1 MVLLKDIRL
10 SNDAFKASERHVV
23 ALFVGGTSG
32 IGKGTLIQL
41 VKHVPAPT
49 VYIVGR
55 SKRSATPLLGELNSL
70 NPDARFIFL
79 ETEVSLIKNVDAVCK
94 EIRANETKLDLLYM
108 SAGYLSLDGR
118 KGTVSEPAGIDI

>member
-1 MVLLKDIRL
+1 MVWLKDIRL
-10 SNDAFKASERHVV
+10 SNDAFKASKKHVV

-41 VKHVPAPT
+41 AKHAPAPT

-55 SKRSATPLLGELNSL
+55 SKKSTTPLLEELKSL
-70 NPDARFIFL
+70 NPEAHFIFL

-94 EIRANETKLDLLYM
+94 EIRANETKLDLLCM

-118 KGTVSEPAGIDI
+118 KGTVSEPCGY